1 MKIGSKRTLL
11 SIFHKSKKGKYLA
24 PLSMQNIHDL
34 TIFQRTIFHE
44 YLQIHRMQL
53 SPDKTIDSR
62 WLFRNEN
69 AFTLR
74 KNAFFFR
81 CKATLNFTMHVN
93 PKVSGLVSNP
103 TFRGKS
109 WKRILYST
117 RLKSDSNGRVKSFTL
132 LL

>member
-1 MKIGSKRTLL
+1 
-11 SIFHKSKKGKYLA
+11 
-24 PLSMQNIHDL
+24 MQNIHDL

-74 KNAFFFR
+74 KNALFFSVQSNVELYYA
-81 CKATLNFTMHVN
+81 CK
-93 PKVSGLVSNP
+93 S
-103 TFRGKS
+103 
-109 WKRILYST
+109 
-117 RLKSDSNGRVKSFTL
+117 KSFRFSFESYFSGKKL
-132 LL
+132 EANFIQYEIKKWFERKG

>member
-24 PLSMQNIHDL
+24 PMQNIHDL

-62 WLFRNEN
+62 
-69 AFTLR
+69 
-74 KNAFFFR
+74 
-81 CKATLNFTMHVN
+81 
-93 PKVSGLVSNP
+93 
-103 TFRGKS
+103 
-109 WKRILYST
+109 
-117 RLKSDSNGRVKSFTL
+117 
-132 LL
+132 